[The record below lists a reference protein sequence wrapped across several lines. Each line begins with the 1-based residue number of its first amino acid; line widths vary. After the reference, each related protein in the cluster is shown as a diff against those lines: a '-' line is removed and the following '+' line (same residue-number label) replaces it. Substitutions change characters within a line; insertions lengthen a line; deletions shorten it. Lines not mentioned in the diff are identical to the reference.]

1 MKEQITYDIFDKVDI
16 RVGTVISVKKNEKA
30 RKPSLVVE
38 VDFGKEIGIKQSS
51 AQITH
56 YYNEENLKGKQVIG
70 VCNFPEK
77 NIAGVVSQ
85 VLILGSIDKE
95 GKVILVHPSQ
105 KSENGLANS
114 INMHPEILSIA
125 LFWFVTAYTPGP
137 NNVVASYSGF
147 NFGITKTIPHIL
159 GVTLGF
165 TSLVFFLTI
174 GLINVF
180 KLFPIIQVNN
190 KISWNFIFNL
200 FAYKIAF
207 SKTSNETK
215 KENPVKFIETF
226 FFQYLNP
233 KGVTVAIIVVS
244 TYVELGENYINYA
257 TQVVLLAFLFSL
269 TSITLWTFIGKFL
282 RKFATNDKFIKYF
295 NYAMSVLLL
304 LSIITFYI

>member
-1 MKEQITYDIFDKVDI
+1 
-16 RVGTVISVKKNEKA
+16 
-30 RKPSLVVE
+30 
-38 VDFGKEIGIKQSS
+38 
-51 AQITH
+51 
-56 YYNEENLKGKQVIG
+56 
-70 VCNFPEK
+70 
-77 NIAGVVSQ
+77 
-85 VLILGSIDKE
+85 
-95 GKVILVHPSQ
+95 
-105 KSENGLANS
+105 
-114 INMHPEILSIA
+114 MHPEIVSIA

-147 NFGITKTIPHIL
+147 NFGIIKTIPHIL

-165 TSLVFFLTI
+165 TSLVIFLTI

-180 KLFPIIQVNN
+180 KLFPIIQEVM
-190 KISWNFIFNL
+190 KYLGTIFL
-200 FAYKIAF
+200 IYLAYKIATA
-207 SKTSNETK
+207 SKSEDTK

-226 FFQYLNP
+226 LFQYLNP

-257 TQVVLLAFLFSL
+257 TQVVVLALLFSS

-295 NYAMSVLLL
+295 NYAMSSLLL